1 MQTKY
6 LFSIL
11 FMLFLFSSAQ
21 ALMLQEKSL
30 STYTFPG
37 FEINTPA
44 TTHCETITFNPFP
57 TYTES
62 TNDTLLNLNIEFTPA
77 TDFDSNVT
85 VSSNNQLI
93 QTIYSRNFEGKR
105 SAHVLIPAAIQNEN
119 GTTLEI
125 CGNSSPALQ
134 RLYVSSTGTLGL
146 YQQPHFDRAN
156 DFETFV
162 VTPERILGQEVE
174 VQVRVH
180 NSGALPA
187 SVHVDY
193 RKYDLPHLPLLKGET
208 GFDATLEPNES
219 RTITY
224 YIKPLRAVDLA
235 LPPAVLTYTN
245 IFGEEEK
252 IESNRAQVRVKQPE
266 FNVKGVFLLNQ
277 THARVNEP
285 IDVRWLAQNDGIDP
299 LYGLSAT
306 YVISPENEVTLP
318 RMMIPE
324 LLPSKAESR
333 GFTIQFAKP
342 GTYTL
347 GCVIFQESN
356 PELHTNCQG
365 TTITI
370 TEDTRLITL
379 LLSLL
384 LVVIGIG
391 VYAYIYYSKPQSKTE
406 VKPKKRFQA

>member
-1 MQTKY
+1 
-6 LFSIL
+6 
-11 FMLFLFSSAQ
+11 
-21 ALMLQEKSL
+21 MLQEKSL
-30 STYTFPG
+30 STYAFPG
-37 FEINTPA
+37 FEIASPSTQ
-44 TTHCETITFNPFP
+44 HCETITFSPFLD
-57 TYTES
+57 YNHAL
-62 TNDTLLNLNIEFTPA
+62 NDTLLNLGIEFSPA

-85 VSSNNQLI
+85 ISSNNQLI
-93 QTIYSRNFEGKR
+93 QTIYSRDFIGKNK
-105 SAHVLIPAAIQNEN
+105 AHVLIPTQIQQKN
-119 GTTLEI
+119 GTTLTI
-125 CGNSSPALQ
+125 CGNSSPSLQ
-134 RLYVSSTGTLGL
+134 RLYVSSSGSLGL
-146 YQQPHFDRAN
+146 YQQPHFDRAR
-156 DFETFV
+156 DFETVV
-162 VTPERILGQEVE
+162 VTPERILGQEV
-174 VQVRVH
+174 QVNVFVR

-193 RKYDLPHLPLLKGET
+193 RKYDVPYLPLLKGET
-208 GFDATLEPNES
+208 GFDTTLEPNES

-224 YIKPLRAVDLA
+224 YIKPLRSVDLA

-245 IFGEEEK
+245 IFGEEER

-306 YVISPENEVTLP
+306 YVVSPEGGVTLP

-333 GFTIQFAKP
+333 GFTIQFAKA

-370 TEDTRLITL
+370 TEDNRLITL

-391 VYAYIYYSKPQSKTE
+391 VYAYIYYSKPQARTE

>member
-1 MQTKY
+1 MVC
-6 LFSIL
+6 LFT
-11 FMLFLFSSAQ
+11 SAQ

-30 STYTFPG
+30 STYAFPG
-37 FEINTPA
+37 FEITSPA
-44 TTHCETITFNPFP
+44 TTHCETITFTPF
-57 TYTES
+57 TNFDAT
-62 TNDTLLNLNIEFTPA
+62 TNDTLLNLGIEFIPA

-85 VSSNNQLI
+85 VSTNNQLI
-93 QTIYSRNFEGKR
+93 QTIYSRDFIGK
-105 SAHVLIPAAIQNEN
+105 SNAHVLIPAELQRDT
-119 GTTLEI
+119 GTTLQI
-125 CGNSSPALQ
+125 CGNSSPSLQ
-134 RLYVSSTGTLGL
+134 RVYVSSSGTLGL
-146 YQQPHFDRAN
+146 YQQPHFDRMN
-156 DFETFV
+156 DFETVV

-174 VQVRVH
+174 VQVFVR

-193 RKYDLPHLPLLKGET
+193 RKYDVPYLPLLKGET
-208 GFDATLEPNES
+208 GFDATLEPHES

-306 YVISPENEVTLP
+306 YTIAPETATTLP

-379 LLSLL
+379 LLSLM
-384 LVVIGIG
+384 LVIIGIG
-391 VYAYIYYSKPQSKTE
+391 VYAYIYYSKPKPHTE